1 MAETV
6 KKIDFGSTEET
17 ELSSS
22 ISNIE
27 NLLVQA
33 NSIFKELKRQG
44 FETKTVK
51 RIIKERKKNISNN
64 VNISVADLFNKLASD
79 KVKKPIFIL

>member
-1 MAETV
+1 MVETV
-6 KKIDFGSTEET
+6 KKIDAGSPEEA

-22 ISNIE
+22 ISNVE

-33 NSIFKELKRQG
+33 NAVFKELKRQG

-51 RIIKERKKNISNN
+51 RIIKERKKNSSNN
-64 VNISVADLFNKLASD
+64 TNVPVADLFNKLAVE